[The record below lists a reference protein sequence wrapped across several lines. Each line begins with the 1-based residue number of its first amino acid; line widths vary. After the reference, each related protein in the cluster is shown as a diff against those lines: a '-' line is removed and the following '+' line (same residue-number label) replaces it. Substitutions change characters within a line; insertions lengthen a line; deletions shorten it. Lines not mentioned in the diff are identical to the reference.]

1 MFLNFKNS
9 SNIEKIKEISYKDSS
24 LDKILADLNDCVKD
38 NNLTSVE
45 SVDVAIRALEEGKMD
60 DFISAEALEALGKRE
75 GLECFQDKYENK
87 VTISLGGRII
97 VIDIDLEK
105 FSIYWRVIRVT
116 TTWADCKGG
125 QYFSPSTDAILLAN
139 FTESYRL
146 DLFKTN
152 FQRLLRFDRLS
163 SPPIWDAFSA
173 IRSLYVAFEKIY
185 GYELEIYK
193 DPEKILCE
201 KSGKPEFDVANTVGL
216 TLWYW
221 KQRRYSSIE
230 EKLWR
235 VIIEV
240 EEQDSAASSISPA
253 VNIQWIDQ
261 NITLLNED
269 YNWVVPSSTFS
280 SSCQFVMILDPS
292 VIVCI
297 EDIKQISRI
306 IKSYDFITQNNLEEN
321 NNQVYETIL
330 TSQSLPIQS
339 ERILYLPSV
348 TQHQLYTLEKSTL
361 SPACYLNRIPFSHP
375 KQIHSI
381 LRLLRKYTLFQ
392 TLTESYI
399 NNMSNDSLLHKTN
412 DRSYIKNRIN
422 FNISTFY
429 ETNIQIDIF
438 SSTIDDL
445 KIILSIKENGHIH
458 LQHLHTNKSLSENI
472 KLEIEHV
479 FQISE
484 DIGITCEYIRQILDK
499 NNFK

>member
-9 SNIEKIKEISYKDSS
+9 SLN
-24 LDKILADLNDCVKD
+24 KILSDLNDYVK
-38 NNLTSVE
+38 NNNFTSVE
-45 SVDVAIRALEEGKMD
+45 SVDVAIHALEEGKID
-60 DFISAEALEALGKRE
+60 DFISAEALETLGKKE

-87 VTISLGGRII
+87 VTISLGGKII

-105 FSIYWRVIRVT
+105 FSIYWKVIRVT

-139 FTESYRL
+139 FSESYRL
-146 DLFKTN
+146 NLFKSN

-173 IRSLYVAFEKIY
+173 IRSLYVAFEQIY

-201 KSGKPEFDVANTVGL
+201 KFGKPEFDVANIVGL

-221 KQRRYSSIE
+221 KQRRYCSTE

-240 EEQDSAASSISPA
+240 EEQDTTASSISPA

-261 NITLLNED
+261 KITLLNGD
-269 YNWVVPSSTFS
+269 YNWMEPSSSFS
-280 SSCQFVMILDPS
+280 SSCQFVMILDPP
-292 VIVCI
+292 VIVCT

-306 IKSYDFITQNNLEEN
+306 IKSYDFISQNDLEKN
-321 NNQVYETIL
+321 NYQVYETIL
-330 TSQSLPIQS
+330 TSQSLPIQT
-339 ERILYLPSV
+339 ERILYLPFSV

-361 SPACYLNRIPFSHP
+361 SPACHLNRIPFSHP

-381 LRLLRKYTLFQ
+381 LKLLRKYILFQ

-399 NNMSNDSLLHKTN
+399 NNNVSSNSLLHKTN
-412 DRSYIKNRIN
+412 YKSYIKNKTN

-429 ETNIQIDIF
+429 ETNIQISIF

-445 KIILSIKENGHIH
+445 KIILSITENGHIH
-458 LQHLHTNKSLSENI
+458 LQDLHTNKSLPEDI

-484 DIGITCEYIRQILDK
+484 DIGITCEYIRQILNRND
-499 NNFK
+499 FK